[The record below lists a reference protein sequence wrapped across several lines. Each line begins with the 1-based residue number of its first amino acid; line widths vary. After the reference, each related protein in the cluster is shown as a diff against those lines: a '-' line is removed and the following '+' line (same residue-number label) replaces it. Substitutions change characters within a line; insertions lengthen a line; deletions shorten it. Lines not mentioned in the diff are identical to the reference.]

1 MKVFFKIKFLSFFVM
16 FFLLFNVFSLALTN
30 LGYNEN
36 IKLSMTEQF
45 FSVRCFSDNIIGK
58 LLLQK
63 MQSGKQNKKNNES
76 KQKNNVVKDF
86 LLSEAIVPIQLSINY
101 VSLLSLDMGNNYVQL
116 CLDKDIN
123 YPLKIPF
130 WQIIFLLLILKMLF
144 VVLPRS
150 ISINYNKKNIERA
163 CIV

>member
-1 MKVFFKIKFLSFFVM
+1 MKVFFKIKFLSLFIM

-30 LGYNEN
+30 MKYDEN
-36 IKLSMTEQF
+36 IKLSITEQF
-45 FSVRCFSDNIIGK
+45 FSVKSFSDNIIEK

-63 MQSGKQNKKNNES
+63 MQNGKQNKKNNES

-86 LLSEAIVPIQLSINY
+86 LLSEAIIPIQLSTNV
-101 VSLLSLDMGNNYVQL
+101 VSLLSLDMGNSYIQF

-150 ISINYNKKNIERA
+150 ISVNYNKKNIERA